1 MTRRCVSQHGGARAS
16 TPWPSRVGVLLL
28 VDWKQ
33 LAAVCR
39 IKALWRLR
47 CCALAVCGF
56 REGDRW
62 TYTKIST
69 PVPVPR
75 VFSRVAGSSV
85 GELISSGPAD
95 QSEPVLRETG
105 AWAGEKRLFVMVI
118 ISGGNRNWHVMGSG
132 VH

>member
-1 MTRRCVSQHGGARAS
+1 
-16 TPWPSRVGVLLL
+16 VL
-28 VDWKQ
+28 
-33 LAAVCR
+33 R

-75 VFSRVAGSSV
+75 VFP
-85 GELISSGPAD
+85 E
-95 QSEPVLRETG
+95 LRE
-105 AWAGEKRLFVMVI
+105 ARL
-118 ISGGNRNWHVMGSG
+118 GS
-132 VH
+132 